1 MGYYDDDYALE
12 QLRMEFR
19 SLPMWQQEQITKS
32 QDLFK
37 KWVESTLYQQE
48 QITKSQYSFKK
59 WVKSTLSA
67 IWNFIT
73 DIAVGK
79 LAKRLWNV
87 LFG

>member
-19 SLPMWQQEQITKS
+19 SKTIW
-32 QDLFK
+32 
-37 KWVESTLYQQE
+37 QQE

-59 WVKSTLSA
+59 WVESTLSA

-73 DIAVGK
+73 DIATAVGR